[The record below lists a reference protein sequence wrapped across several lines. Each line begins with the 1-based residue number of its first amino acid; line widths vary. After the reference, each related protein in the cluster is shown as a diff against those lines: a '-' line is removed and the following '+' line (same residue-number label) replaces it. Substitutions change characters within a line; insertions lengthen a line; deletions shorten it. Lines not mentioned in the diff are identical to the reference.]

1 MKNIIYIFISFAILS
16 CNGQNNAELK
26 KTNEKKNSKSD
37 LTVTYPKINLRKI
50 DKTWKSL
57 DAIQK
62 EWIKVEKD
70 KDGYLIYQPCDGA
83 TEKLKLDNGHLT
95 INWRFEDD
103 QTFELEKFT
112 RLTKNDAFRA
122 DCYDVEN
129 RIGFEIK
136 AKIVDYKNGIV
147 LWEFNGNK
155 WLMTPKENFKSF
167 RIINNNCETGK
178 EKELEFLPIDDYK

>member
-1 MKNIIYIFISFAILS
+1 MGS
-16 CNGQNNAELK
+16 G
-26 KTNEKKNSKSD
+26 
-37 LTVTYPKINLRKI
+37 R
-50 DKTWKSL
+50 
-57 DAIQK
+57 
-62 EWIKVEKD
+62 
-70 KDGYLIYQPCDGA
+70 LI
-83 TEKLKLDNGHLT
+83 
-95 INWRFEDD
+95 INWRFEDA

-178 EKELEFLPIDDYK
+178 EKELEFLPIVDYK